1 MNCLFRWEK
10 YNAKGWS
17 EKGAHKYGRLNDQ
30 GWWEKWEE
38 QYDGRGAVLKWYVE
52 NFTSVTYF

>member
-1 MNCLFRWEK
+1 MLIRLARWEK

-30 GWWEKWEE
+30 GWWEKWGE
-38 QYDGRGAVLKWYVE
+38 QYDGRGAVLKW
-52 NFTSVTYF
+52 